1 MEYFNTKKIKRYS
14 GNIIVPFKN
23 YETSKDIDDVDIENI
38 IYKAIMENA
47 DECKIEV
54 SDVEDVY

>member
-1 MEYFNTKKIKRYS
+1 MEYFNTKNLKRYS
-14 GNIIVPFKN
+14 GNIIVPFN
-23 YETSKDIDDVDIENI
+23 DYETSKDIDDVDIENI